1 MRWNNLKSLVSAT
14 VLLTLTTVSEARE
27 DFTKVYQPG
36 ISPAA
41 SLSQQPLNT
50 IEQAADTGNVQA
62 QYKLAL
68 MLEYGEGVKQD
79 HARAA
84 ALHQKAAESGS
95 IGAQHSL
102 GMMYYQGKGVRTNK
116 INAYIW
122 LAMAADNGYESV
134 NIARDRVAQ
143 ELSESGLVQ
152 AKRAYEEQRSNG
164 SSAFNN
170 YAMLEQ

>member
-14 VLLTLTTVSEARE
+14 VLLTLTNVSQARE
-27 DFTKVYQPG
+27 SFAKVDQPG
-36 ISPAA
+36 IGPAA
-41 SLSQQPLNT
+41 SLSQQPINK
-50 IEQAADTGNVQA
+50 IEQAADIGNVQA

-68 MLEYGEGVKQD
+68 MLEYGEGIKQD

-84 ALHQKAAESGS
+84 ALHQKAAQNGS

-134 NIARDRVAQ
+134 IIARDRVAQ

-152 AKRAYEEQRSNG
+152 AKRAYEEQRSNQTG
-164 SSAFNN
+164 AFNN
-170 YAMLEQ
+170 YAMLDQ

>member
-1 MRWNNLKSLVSAT
+1 MRWNTLKSLAAAT
-14 VLLTLTTVSEARE
+14 VLFTLTTASQARE
-27 DFTKVYQPG
+27 DFAKVSQPG

-41 SLSQQPLNT
+41 SLSQKSFNI
-50 IEQAADTGNVQA
+50 IEQAADAGSVQA

-84 ALHQKAAESGS
+84 ALHQRAAQNGS

-134 NIARDRVAQ
+134 NIARDKVAL
-143 ELSESGLVQ
+143 ELSESGLIQ
-152 AKRAYEEQRSNG
+152 AKRAYEEQRSNRSG
-164 SSAFNN
+164 TFNK